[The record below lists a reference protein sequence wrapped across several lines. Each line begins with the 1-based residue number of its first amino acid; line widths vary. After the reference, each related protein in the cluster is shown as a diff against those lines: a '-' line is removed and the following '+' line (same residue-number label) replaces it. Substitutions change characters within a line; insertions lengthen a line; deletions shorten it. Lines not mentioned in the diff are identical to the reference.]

1 MESQLRSLLKTLT
14 YRVAAVIGTW
24 ILLWLITRDI
34 KETTFLTLVVH
45 LLLTI
50 IYYVH
55 ERIWNKISWGYE
67 KNNKK

>member
-1 MESQLRSLLKTLT
+1 MESQLRSLLKTFT
-14 YRVAAVIGTW
+14 YRIAAVIGTW
-24 ILLWLITRDI
+24 ILIWLITKDI
-34 KETTFLTLVVH
+34 KETTFLTFVVH

-67 KNNKK
+67 KKQ